1 VIKMKRKHLY
11 YSLLIAVILAGAIVW
26 AFLEKEK
33 LPPITT
39 SGEEW
44 GVTMNLLASE
54 NGDGACGII
63 TITLPENS
71 GISPIDKLRDIL
83 GGMIGKGCQYWP
95 DHHLIENLREK
106 NVMHYL
112 YEFGAVPSN
121 FLGPSIP
128 PIRQDNENVNF
139 CFYVA
144 HGAEPLSTSTWWSE
158 IGCNYLRFKL
168 ILPENYDLRMDVR
181 NPSGIGGKGWFKD
194 NDYSIFTTASSL
206 TKMLENNRW
215 CIEAIWE
222 PRNPSPIITADLYLE
237 VHYRKA

>member
-1 VIKMKRKHLY
+1 MKKKIVCLVGMTVISIIIIGL
-11 YSLLIAVILAGAIVW
+11 
-26 AFLEKEK
+26 
-33 LPPITT
+33 
-39 SGEEW
+39 
-44 GVTMNLLASE
+44 LLAREAPQPTFKEGWRVTVELITPRGSYIE
-54 NGDGACGII
+54 NTPNFASIMFSKRPDGDPQNI
-63 TITLPENS
+63 LDE
-71 GISPIDKLRDIL
+71 IL
-83 GGMIGKGCQYWP
+83 GYPEGGQYVTW
-95 DHHLIENLREK
+95 DLIENILENQMWAYKYSISGLSDNRLIERD
-106 NVMHYL
+106 
-112 YEFGAVPSN
+112 
-121 FLGPSIP
+121 IP
-128 PIRQDNENVNF
+128 PIRQDNENINF

-237 VHYRKA
+237 VHYRKIQP